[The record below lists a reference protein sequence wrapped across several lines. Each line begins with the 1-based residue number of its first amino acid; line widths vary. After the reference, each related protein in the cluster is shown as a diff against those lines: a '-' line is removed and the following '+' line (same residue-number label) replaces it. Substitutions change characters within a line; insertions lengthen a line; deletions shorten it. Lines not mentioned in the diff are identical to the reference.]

1 MDDSLVISLKKLTQS
16 FSHAYRGFNVSLSE
30 EQNLRIEFCLGFIA
44 IAMGIYFHLSSIEWI
59 ALLLTIGLV
68 IGAELFNTAL
78 EKVVDLASP
87 EIHPL
92 AKKAKDAAA
101 AAVFIFSIVAAL
113 VGLFLFLPKI
123 LLAIYI

>member
-1 MDDSLVISLKKLTQS
+1 MISLKKLAQS
-16 FSHAYRGFNVSLSE
+16 FSYAYRGFKVSLSE
-30 EQNLRIEFCLGFIA
+30 EQNLRIEFILGFIA

-68 IGAELFNTAL
+68 IGAELYNTAL

-123 LLAIYI
+123 LLVIYI

>member
-1 MDDSLVISLKKLTQS
+1 MISLKKLTQS